1 MGPEVNSRVKTMVAM
16 RGLEQ
21 LTIALNPKGLDQ
33 LNYSGVESE
42 FELVD
47 EESDQRA
54 I

>member
-1 MGPEVNSRVKTMVAM
+1 MGPKVNSRVKPTVSM

-21 LTIALNPKGLDQ
+21 VTIGLNPKGLDR

-47 EESDQRA
+47 AESDQRA